1 MQKLTTEYIQGARWT
16 FKVSYYNTVVTNN
29 VSTRQKIDV
38 TNYTVKLM
46 LKKQRSL
53 TAAPL
58 VDVITGEQGTDIH
71 EKLINVPATET
82 KDIAAGNDYYGE
94 ITLILPN
101 NEVFKKVQFQ
111 FNVSPA
117 LSVD

>member
-1 MQKLTTEYIQGARWT
+1 MQKLNTEYIQGARWT
-16 FKVSYYNTVVTNN
+16 FKVSYYNTVITNN
-29 VSTRQKIDV
+29 ISTRQKIDV
-38 TNYTVKLM
+38 TNYSVKLM

-53 TAAPL
+53 TADPL
-58 VDVITGEQGTDIH
+58 IDVVTGEQGTDIH
-71 EKLINVPATET
+71 EKLLNVSATET
-82 KDIAAGNDYYGE
+82 KDIAAGNDYFGE

-101 NEVFKKVQFQ
+101 GEVFKKVQFK